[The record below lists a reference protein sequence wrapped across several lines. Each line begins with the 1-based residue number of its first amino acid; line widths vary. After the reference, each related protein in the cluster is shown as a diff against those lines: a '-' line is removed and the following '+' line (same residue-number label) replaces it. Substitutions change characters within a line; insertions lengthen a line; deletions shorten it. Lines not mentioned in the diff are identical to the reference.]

1 MKDFRSL
8 GLPELL
14 LQSLEAMKFDA
25 PTPIQAQTIPLALE
39 GKDVLGSA
47 QTGTGKTAAF
57 GIPLVHYLLAN
68 PKASALVL
76 TPTRELAVQVLDT
89 VKQLLGRKS
98 GIKSA
103 LLIGGEPIFRQLRQL
118 DGNPRIIIGTPG
130 RINDHLDRQSLELNT
145 ASFLVLDEADRMLD
159 MGFAPQLEQIADY
172 LPKERQTLM
181 FSATMTPTIE
191 RLAGAYLNKP
201 VRVSVGSTSKPTEN
215 VEQENIQTSE
225 AEKFDVLLEKIKS
238 DQGSIIIFVKT
249 KFGTEKL
256 AKKLHDA
263 GYKADAIHGDLRQSA
278 RDRVIKGFRDGKYQ
292 ILVATD
298 VAARG
303 LDIPHIGCVI
313 NFDLPQSPEDYIH
326 RIGRTGRAG
335 AKGKAINIISRADA
349 VKWRAICKLIN
360 PESFKDEPRPRS
372 GGSRGG
378 SSRSGGSRRSGGSGY
393 GRRSQ
398 GGDRSRRRYEDEG
411 GSSSEESRPR
421 RSSFGGGFKRKSDGQ
436 GSGSGASRG
445 GSRFGG
451 GAKKRS
457 PKSNGGFRKKSS
469 E

>member
-14 LQSLEAMKFDA
+14 LQSLEAMKFDV
-25 PTPIQAQTIPLALE
+25 PTPIQAQTIPFALE
-39 GKDVLGSA
+39 GKDILGSA

-57 GIPLVHYLLAN
+57 GIPLVQFLLAN
-68 PKASALVL
+68 PKAKALVL

-89 VKQLLGRKS
+89 VKLLLGRKS

-118 DGNPRIIIGTPG
+118 DGNPRVIIGTPG
-130 RINDHLDRQSLELNT
+130 RINDHLERQSLELDN

-191 RLAGAYLNKP
+191 RLAGEYLNKP

-215 VEQENIQTSE
+215 VEQEIVQTSE
-225 AEKFDVLLEKIKS
+225 AEKFEALLEKLKTFP
-238 DQGSIIIFVKT
+238 GSIIIFVKT

-256 AKKLHDA
+256 AKKLHEV
-263 GYKADAIHGDLRQSA
+263 GYKAEAIHGDLRQST
-278 RDRVIKGFRDGKYQ
+278 RDRVIKAFRDGKYQ

-335 AKGKAINIISRADA
+335 AKGKAINLISRADA

-360 PESFKDEPRPRS
+360 PESFKDEPRSRA
-372 GGSRGG
+372 GGDSSRGG
-378 SSRSGGSRRSGGSGY
+378 SSRSRGPRRSGKSSGF
-393 GRRSQ
+393 GRRPQ
-398 GGDRSRRRYEDEG
+398 GGDRPRRRYEDEG
-411 GSSSEESRPR
+411 GSSEESSSRPR
-421 RSSFGGGFKRKSDGQ
+421 RSSFGGGFKKRSGEQ
-436 GSGSGASRG
+436 GSGRG
-445 GSRFGG
+445 GFGS
-451 GAKKRS
+451 KRR
-457 PKSNGGFRKKSS
+457 PKSNKGFGGKKS